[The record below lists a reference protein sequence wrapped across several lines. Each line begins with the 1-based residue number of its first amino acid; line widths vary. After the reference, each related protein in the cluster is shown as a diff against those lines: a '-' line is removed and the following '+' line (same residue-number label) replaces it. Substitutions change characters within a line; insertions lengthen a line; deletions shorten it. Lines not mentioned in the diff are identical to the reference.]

1 VAYVGSY
8 TGDGLAVA
16 DVDPDGRLTITSTVP
31 VRDASWL
38 VRSADGTVLYTT
50 NESSAGAVTALRTS
64 DLSVLG
70 TMPTEGAEP
79 THISVHPG
87 GRYLLAANYGSGSIT
102 VLPLDS
108 DGGIGPVADLQ
119 QHATQEGTPH
129 AHQVL
134 ADPSGDWVLA
144 VDLGNESV
152 YVYRLDLASGKL
164 HQHAK
169 AVLVPGSG
177 PRHLLW
183 HPDGRYAYLLCENSS
198 QVIVCA
204 WDADQGLLSIGEIL
218 ATVPPTAVS
227 PNHPGGGAVSSD
239 GRFLYVA
246 NRGDNSVA
254 TFAIRGDGAGL
265 VLRGTTPTGGDWPRD
280 ITLDPAEERLY
291 VANQRSGT
299 VTWLPRDPDSGALS
313 PAAGSVP
320 VPSVAVVMF

>member
-1 VAYVGSY
+1 
-8 TGDGLAVA
+8 
-16 DVDPDGRLTITSTVP
+16 
-31 VRDASWL
+31 
-38 VRSADGTVLYTT
+38 
-50 NESSAGAVTALRTS
+50 
-64 DLSVLG
+64 
-70 TMPTEGAEP
+70 
-79 THISVHPG
+79 VHPS

-119 QHATQEGTPH
+119 QHSDQGGAPH

-152 YVYRLDLASGKL
+152 YVYRLDLETGTL
-164 HQHAK
+164 RQHAK

-204 WDADQGLLSIGEIL
+204 WDAGQGLLTIGEIL
-218 ATVPPTAVS
+218 ATVPPEAVS
-227 PNHPGGGAVSSD
+227 PNHPSGGAVSGD

-254 TFAIRGDGAGL
+254 TFAIQGDGAEL
-265 VLRGTTPTGGDWPRD
+265 ALRDTTPTGGDWPRD
-280 ITLDPAEERLY
+280 ITLDPAETLLY

-299 VTWLPRDPDSGALS
+299 VTWLPRDPATGALS

-320 VPSVAVVMF
+320 VESVAVVMF

>member
-8 TGDGLAVA
+8 TAGGLAVA
-16 DVDPDGRLTITSTVP
+16 DVDPAGRLTITSTVAVP
-31 VRDASWL
+31 DASWL

-50 NESSAGAVTALRTS
+50 NESTAGAVTALHAD
-64 DLSVLG
+64 DLTVIN
-70 TMPTEGAEP
+70 TVPTEGAEP
-79 THISVHPG
+79 THISVHPSG
-87 GRYLLAANYGSGSIT
+87 QYLLVANYGSGSIA

-119 QHATQEGTPH
+119 QHSSQGGTPH

-134 ADPSGDWVLA
+134 SDPSGDWVLA

-152 YVYRLDLASGKL
+152 YVYRLDLATGKL

-169 AVLVPGSG
+169 AELVPGSG

-183 HPDGRYAYLLCENSS
+183 HPDGHYAYLLCENSS
-198 QVIVCA
+198 QVIVCG
-204 WDADQGLLSIGEIL
+204 WDAEQGLLSIGEVL
-218 ATVPPTAVS
+218 STVPPGAVS

-254 TFAIRGDGAGL
+254 TFAIGGDGAGL
-265 VLRGTTPTGGDWPRD
+265 VLHNTTPTGGDWPRD
-280 ITLDPAEERLY
+280 ITLDPAEALLY

-299 VTWLPRDPDSGALS
+299 VTWLPRDPGTGALS
-313 PAAGSVP
+313 SSVGSLAAT
-320 VPSVAVVMF
+320 SVAVVMF